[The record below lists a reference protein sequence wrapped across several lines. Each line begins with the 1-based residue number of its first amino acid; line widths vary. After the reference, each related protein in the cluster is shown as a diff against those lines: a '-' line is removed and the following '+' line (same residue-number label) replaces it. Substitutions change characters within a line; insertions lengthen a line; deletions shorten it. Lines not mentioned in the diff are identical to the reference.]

1 MEVGTL
7 KCYSRKQT
15 AINDLYVRFK
25 PHGVP
30 IQIIADIIDLGLQ
43 SGLTLEAAAI
53 GARMTI
59 SEHYGFHEYFTIKDV
74 MAVTGETEDE
84 VMKRMEK
91 CEADLIKQ
99 GKDPREYFPEVSFAP
114 GYGGVQ

>member
-1 MEVGTL
+1 L

-15 AINDLYVRFK
+15 AINDLYTHFK
-25 PHGVP
+25 THGVP
-30 IQIIADIIDLGLQ
+30 RQIIADVVDLGLQ

-74 MAVTGETEDE
+74 MEITGETEAE
-84 VMKRMEK
+84 IEKRAE
-91 CEADLIKQ
+91 ELRADLIKQ
-99 GKDPREYFPEVSFAP
+99 GKDPHEYFPEVSFAP
-114 GYGGVQ
+114 GIIGGNQ